1 MIRFALLLLPLLEIA
16 GFVIVGREIGV
27 MATLGLVLLGV
38 VVGALLLRRGGLA
51 AFGRLRA
58 EVQAGRDPA
67 PALIQGFTFVAAG
80 VLFMLPGFLS
90 DIPAIILLLPP
101 VRNRALGLLK
111 NRTVFAAGM
120 GPMGQGR
127 ARTAPPRPVIN
138 LERTDYSRETQA
150 AEGATEPAKPNP
162 ASPWASSRP

>member
-1 MIRFALLLLPLLEIA
+1 MIRFLFLLLPLLEIA
-16 GFVIVGREIGV
+16 GFVLVGREIGV

-67 PALIQGFTFVAAG
+67 PALVQGFTFVAAG

-90 DIPAIILLLPP
+90 DIIAIILLLPP
-101 VRNRALGLLK
+101 VRNRALRLI
-111 NRTVFAAGM
+111 NARTVFAGM
-120 GPMGQGR
+120 PGGR
-127 ARTAPPRPVIN
+127 AAQPRPVIN
-138 LERTDYSRETQA
+138 LERADYTREPQA
-150 AEGATEPAKPNP
+150 SPAEPGKPNP
-162 ASPWASSRP
+162 ASPWASG